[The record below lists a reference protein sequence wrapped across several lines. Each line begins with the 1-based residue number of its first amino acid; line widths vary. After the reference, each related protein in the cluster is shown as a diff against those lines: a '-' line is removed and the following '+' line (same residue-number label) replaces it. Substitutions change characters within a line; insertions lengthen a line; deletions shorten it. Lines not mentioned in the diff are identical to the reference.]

1 MNSAAKELAEKLL
14 VYLDNLGDPFFEGAP
29 THEELKE
36 MAEEVLEIEAEE
48 EAEIELLTRSMFFK
62 S

>member
-1 MNSAAKELAEKLL
+1 MNSVAKELAEKLL
-14 VYLDNLGDPFFEGAP
+14 VYLDNLHDPFFEGAP
-29 THEELKE
+29 THKELRE

-48 EAEIELLTRSMFFK
+48 LTEIELLTRSMCFK